1 MARVTSVSSN
11 ATDGRLHRGWNFT
24 SKCSP
29 SKKSRRIRAT
39 KMSDSPYSHGFPDRP
54 DLSHVEWRHGP
65 IAPLSEGDDMN
76 DEIAAKIAGAL
87 ERIAV
92 ANEALLALHMA
103 AVAPAPEPVP
113 EPEPTPS
120 DASG

>member
-1 MARVTSVSSN
+1 
-11 ATDGRLHRGWNFT
+11 
-24 SKCSP
+24 
-29 SKKSRRIRAT
+29 
-39 KMSDSPYSHGFPDRP
+39 
-54 DLSHVEWRHGP
+54 
-65 IAPLSEGDDMN
+65 MN

-113 EPEPTPS
+113 EPTPS